1 MEHAL
6 RAALIAHLRTG
17 PAPLDTLNAIAEES
31 PVAASIPWLG
41 IAASASTDWST
52 KDRTGH
58 EIRIALELMTRGDDP
73 AGDAVLVSAIRARI
87 ETLPS
92 QPGID
97 IASIRYLRGRT
108 ERRAKNTRATLLEY
122 RVRGLFFSRGV

>member
-1 MEHAL
+1 MEHTI

-31 PVAASIPWLG
+31 PLAASIPWLG
-41 IAASASTDWST
+41 MAASASADWST
-52 KDRTGH
+52 KDRAGH
-58 EIRIALELMTRGDDP
+58 EIRIALELTTRGDDP
-73 AGDAVLVSAIRARI
+73 AGDAALVDAIRARI

-92 QPGID
+92 PPDTD

-108 ERRAKNTRATLLEY
+108 ERRAKNIRATLLEY
-122 RVRGLFFSRGV
+122 RVRGFFFSHG